1 MSWTCEPHLAVTQSH
16 TLFVFLFVGS
26 FRSLCFH
33 GLGASHRASWTAK
46 IRKKTKKTG
55 FSRSLTDDYAMLM
68 SPSKGET
75 TVHGFH
81 CPRDMAVRLRKVMA
95 RPWVAVTSA
104 VRGFW
109 DASFPR
115 SGSNGN
121 SFAILPQAA

>member
-1 MSWTCEPHLAVTQSH
+1 MALGHRTAPL
-16 TLFVFLFVGS
+16 
-26 FRSLCFH
+26 
-33 GLGASHRASWTAK
+33 GLPK
-46 IRKKTKKTG
+46 YEKKTKKTG

-121 SFAILPQAA
+121 SFATLPLAA